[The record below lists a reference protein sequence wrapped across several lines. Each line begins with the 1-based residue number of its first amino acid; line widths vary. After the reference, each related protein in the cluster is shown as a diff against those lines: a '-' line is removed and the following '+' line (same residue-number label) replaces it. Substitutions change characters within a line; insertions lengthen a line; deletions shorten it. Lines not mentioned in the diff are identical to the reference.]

1 MFVAAGAF
9 CIFLFYWGICYAISD
24 DLWGSFK
31 LALAGLAG
39 VALLVTGIALIV
51 HG

>member
-1 MFVAAGAF
+1 MFIVAGVF

-24 DLWGSFK
+24 DLWGSLK

-39 VALLVTGIALIV
+39 VALLVAGVVLIA